1 VAVGWDVSPPVGAVV
16 VGSAVATAVGSGA
29 SAVPQAT
36 ANIRIIPSS
45 VINVLVAMVCPPNK
59 SVFLPNAQNIL
70 DHCCAYLLPLK
81 LLSVYL
87 SFLLSFLEFDIHV
100 LKYRMAASPQ
110 N

>member
-1 VAVGWDVSPPVGAVV
+1 VAVGWDVSPPVGAV

-87 SFLLSFLEFDIHV
+87 SFLEFDIHV

-110 N
+110 I